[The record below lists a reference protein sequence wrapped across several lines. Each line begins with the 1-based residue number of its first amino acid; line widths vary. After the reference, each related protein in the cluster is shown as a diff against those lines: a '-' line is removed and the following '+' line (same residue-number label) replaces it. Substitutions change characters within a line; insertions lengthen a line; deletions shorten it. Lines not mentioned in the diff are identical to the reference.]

1 MNKRNLLDFEAEK
14 ADSDTEFG
22 KKLNIQFVSGVQIL
36 VCSSK
41 ISGKACKHIHD

>member
-1 MNKRNLLDFEAEK
+1 MDFEAQK

-22 KKLNIQFVSGVQIL
+22 KNWNIQFVSGVQIL

-41 ISGKACKHIHD
+41 ISGEACKHIHD